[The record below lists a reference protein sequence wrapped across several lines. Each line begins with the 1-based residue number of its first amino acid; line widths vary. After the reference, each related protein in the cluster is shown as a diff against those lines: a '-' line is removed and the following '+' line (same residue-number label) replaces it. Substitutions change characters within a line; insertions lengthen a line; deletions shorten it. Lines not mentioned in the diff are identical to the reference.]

1 VREQPSIIEGN
12 SPPFHAD
19 PRERL
24 IMLRVVTSPVERG
37 EEQFELHIPARVLL
51 ERFSAAQQA
60 RSKDMVL
67 PWSAWRDA
75 VRATPP
81 RRLPYAVEAQM
92 VAYGM
97 RAVSHPPDWDKGML
111 YVDSYLP
118 RRRRGAGTG
127 GGEMRQVVR
136 LPNELPGKADFL
148 SVLCEDA
155 LLCYKVRF
163 RVRRLPF
170 FHSGLLIPL

>member
-1 VREQPSIIEGN
+1 
-12 SPPFHAD
+12 
-19 PRERL
+19 
-24 IMLRVVTSPVERG
+24 
-37 EEQFELHIPARVLL
+37 
-51 ERFSAAQQA
+51 
-60 RSKDMVL
+60 MVL

-97 RAVSHPPDWDKGML
+97 RAVSHPPDWDNGTL

-136 LPNELPGKADFL
+136 LPNELPGKAEFL
-148 SVLCEDA
+148 SVLCEELQGSPLRSPLA
-155 LLCYKVRF
+155 VFSLR
-163 RVRRLPF
+163 PF
-170 FHSGLLIPL
+170 DSSLTVLEQLDSSMSKIAHAYWYLF